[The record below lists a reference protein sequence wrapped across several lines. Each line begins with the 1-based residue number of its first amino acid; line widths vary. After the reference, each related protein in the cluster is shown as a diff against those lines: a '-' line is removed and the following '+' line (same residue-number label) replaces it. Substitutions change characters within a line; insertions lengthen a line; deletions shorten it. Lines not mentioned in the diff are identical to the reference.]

1 MRHFFILTITCL
13 LITSCASIGPLYPEA
28 SKTIPRLIPDLARVY
43 FLRTNKHSLYLGRNA
58 AVKIGENNG
67 GACPKGSFFY
77 RDLSPGKYIIK
88 TDMWDLPG
96 SCKLV
101 LNAKAG
107 CVYYFEIT
115 PRMKSYTTFLTTGF
129 LGNAIEASAQ
139 DCSGAFAIVPIPE
152 EEAINK
158 LSKLGIVEYNEPKKF
173 NICREQ

>member
-1 MRHFFILTITCL
+1 MRYFFILTIPL
-13 LITSCASIGPLYPEA
+13 LLFTGCASLGPLYPEA
-28 SKTIPRLIPDLARVY
+28 SKTIPRITPSHVRVY
-43 FLRTNKHSLYLGRNA
+43 FLRTNEHSLYLGRNA
-58 AVKIGENNG
+58 AVTIGENNG
-67 GACPKGSFFY
+67 GSCPKGGFFY
-77 RDLSPGKYIIK
+77 RDINPGKYIIK

-107 CVYYFEIT
+107 DVYYFEIT

-158 LSKLGIVEYNEPKKF
+158 LSKLGIVK
-173 NICREQ
+173 